1 MIRFRRNTI
10 DMMLDDFALVP
21 LRAHRWDAGLDLRSP
36 KTFIVPSKGNVTI
49 DTGVHLQI
57 PRGYVGMLKS
67 KSGLNVK
74 HNLTGEGVVDA
85 GYSGSIVVKLYNHGE
100 VPYRFEK
107 GDKLIQIVLLPVWT
121 PVVRIVGK
129 FKETERSDK
138 GFGSSGK

>member
-1 MIRFRRNTI
+1 MIFRKKI
-10 DMMLDDFALVP
+10 DMMLDDFAQVP

-36 KTFIVPSKGNVTI
+36 KNFIVPSKGSAVV

-74 HNLTGEGVVDA
+74 HDLTGEGVIDA
-85 GYSGSIVVKLYNHGE
+85 GYTGSIVVKMYNNGLQ
-100 VPYRFEK
+100 PYRFEK

-121 PVVRIVGK
+121 PAIRIVGK
-129 FKETERSDK
+129 FKDTERSDG